1 MREFSLSGC
10 DPKGYELRRATAQW
24 EQVSVAGGAGFYS
37 LAAPAHYLAKAVT
50 LVANGKVWG
59 PREAVAM
66 MASRSAV
73 DQQLPEDDLTLLQY
87 LHEGLS
93 NKEIASRLQV
103 AEVTVKA
110 KFGKLYKRFGVNT
123 RLQLLA
129 AAMKQGLVKASGP

>member
-1 MREFSLSGC
+1 
-10 DPKGYELRRATAQW
+10 
-24 EQVSVAGGAGFYS
+24 
-37 LAAPAHYLAKAVT
+37 
-50 LVANGKVWG
+50 
-59 PREAVAM
+59 M
-66 MASRSAV
+66 MASRNAV

-110 KFGKLYKRFGVNT
+110 KFGKLYKRFGVNM